1 MKNNNTEKHS
11 MSAQVILYVICA
23 ALVIFYCLDLWWGIK
38 PRVGIEYKM
47 YYITHELT
55 DWPGYGNLG
64 YTYGTKEICIER
76 NENTIANTSDVICA
90 RKGQGF
96 EKATMTGAKS
106 KGKDSYVYYLTDGEA
121 QNAVL
126 HIDIREFSGE
136 SVNVYAGDNCIGS
149 VTGAGSYS
157 FDVGRLKADELL
169 KIHFENNNSV
179 YTLYSIELDA

>member
-1 MKNNNTEKHS
+1 MKNNDTVKHN

-23 ALVIFYCLDLWWGIK
+23 ALVIFYCLDLWWGIR
-38 PRVGIEYKM
+38 PSVGIEYKM

-55 DWPGYGNLG
+55 DWPGYGNLK

-76 NENTIANTSDVICA
+76 NENTIANTNDVICA

-96 EKATMTGAKS
+96 EKATMAGAKS
-106 KGKDSYVYYLTDGEA
+106 KGKDSYVYYLTESEA

-126 HIDIREFSGE
+126 HVDITEFNGE
-136 SVNVYAGDNCIGS
+136 AVNVYAGDNCIGS
-149 VTGAGSYS
+149 MTAAGSYT
-157 FDVGRLKADELL
+157 FNVGLLKSGELV